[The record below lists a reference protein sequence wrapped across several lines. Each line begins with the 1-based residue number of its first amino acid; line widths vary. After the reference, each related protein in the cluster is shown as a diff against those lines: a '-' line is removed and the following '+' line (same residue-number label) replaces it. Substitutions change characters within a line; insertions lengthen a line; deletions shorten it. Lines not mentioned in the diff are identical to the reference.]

1 MAQSMLLGER
11 REQQQAARGPDKPY
25 RIMVVEDDLAMRML
39 IEQQVADLGY
49 EAVGAE
55 DGAGAFEHLRAEPG
69 LADVVIADKRMP
81 VMDGLA
87 LVKRLKAL
95 PETRRIPVIM
105 LTGDNQPD
113 EVKAGIDAGVFYY
126 LTKPVSSPILASVLT
141 AALRDVAQK
150 RALATEL
157 KHHRAGFDKI
167 DVCRFR
173 LQTPDE
179 ARSVASLMA
188 SCFQDPEKALL
199 GIYEL
204 LINAV
209 EHGNLEIGYEG
220 KAELLQSGTLQHEI
234 SKRLHMPAYRDR
246 FVEATLHKKD
256 EGTYAIIQDAGKG
269 FPWREFLQ
277 VDSARATHLNGRGIA
292 KANHLSFDKLSFN
305 EEGNRAVGFMSHSV
319 ELEW

>member
-1 MAQSMLLGER
+1 MA
-11 REQQQAARGPDKPY
+11 QAARLSERHDASAHGTDRAY
-25 RIMVVEDDLAMRML
+25 RVLVVEDDMAMRML
-39 IEQQVADLGY
+39 LEQQVNDLGY

-55 DGAGAFEHLRAEPG
+55 DGAAAFELLRSGPQGIDAI
-69 LADVVIADKRMP
+69 IADKRMP

-87 LVKRLKAL
+87 LVKRLKAA
-95 PETRRIPVIM
+95 PETRRLPVVM
-105 LTGDNQPD
+105 LTGDNAPD

-126 LTKPVSSPILASVLT
+126 LTKPVSSPILASVLS

-150 RALATEL
+150 RALAAEMS
-157 KHHRAGFDKI
+157 HHRAGFDKI

-179 ARSVASLMA
+179 ARAVASLMA

-220 KAELLQSGTLQHEI
+220 KAQLLQAGTLQHEI
-234 SKRLHMPAYRDR
+234 ARRLTQAHYKDR
-246 FVEATLHKKD
+246 TVEATVHKKP
-256 EGTYAIIQDAGKG
+256 EGTYAIIQDSGRG

-305 EEGNRAVGFMSHSV
+305 EEGNRAVGFMAHGV